1 MVENI
6 FETHRGGTVLF
17 LGKVTH
23 FTVEE
28 LQRFLQAQEMVYAD
42 SYAEQEI
49 ALLVLSSRMTPAE
62 EALSYRLYEAGVP
75 DVTLEQFEQTMSG
88 HIKPETLLMSLK
100 LSGDQERL
108 RRLLGNEAFSDTLY
122 LKLLQMYDWGTGGV
136 HENDANRDVTIS
148 FVKRFFRPEGFRD
161 PAMVYA
167 PTTVMIIAKDSDN
180 PAVLDT
186 ILTMPNHEIKVSRYE
201 QKKPK
206 NLREMVAFNPHI
218 SAKSLKKLLAYASA
232 DIDYFLASNAMVG
245 QEALER
251 IYARSNAQTRRMMTQ
266 HLALPDA
273 LFVRLLQDEDEETVQ
288 SLLVFQS
295 FDEKRLAAVWD
306 HPHRAYLGANR
317 QIGPYA
323 QRLMAHEDSILD
335 EALASNPSVTSAS
348 LEQLWE
354 RHGERIAVPLA
365 KNPHITPEMVQRLY
379 TLGERSVL
387 EALAANAATP
397 TAILDALCELE
408 ERTLNRFLASNP
420 SVGISWLRQF
430 QLDTSLLRILAE
442 NKTYGTEVL
451 RGLGI

>member
-6 FETHRGGTVLF
+6 FKAHRGGTVLF
-17 LGKVTH
+17 LGRVTH

-28 LQRFLQAQEMVYAD
+28 LQQFLLTQGMVYAD

-49 ALLVLSSRMTPAE
+49 ALLVLSSKMTPAE
-62 EALSYRLYEAGVP
+62 EALSYSLYETGVP
-75 DVTLEQFEQTMSG
+75 DVTLEKFEQTMSK

-108 RRLLGNEAFSDTLY
+108 QRLLGNEAFSDTLY
-122 LKLLQMYDWGTGGV
+122 LKLLQMYDWGVEGI

-148 FVKRFFRPEGFRD
+148 FVKRFFRPGGFMD

-167 PTTVMIIAKDSDN
+167 PTTVMIIAKDSDD
-180 PAVLDT
+180 PEVLDT
-186 ILTMPNHEIKVSRYE
+186 ILTMPNHEIKVSRHE

-218 SAKSLKKLLAYASA
+218 SAKSLKKLLGYASE
-232 DIDYFLASNAMVG
+232 DIDYFLASNGMAG
-245 QEALER
+245 QEVLER
-251 IYARSNAQTRRMMTQ
+251 IYARSNTHTRRMMTQ
-266 HLALPDA
+266 HPALPDT
-273 LFVRLLQDEDEETVQ
+273 LFTRLLQDEEETVQ
-288 SLLVFQS
+288 GLLVFQP
-295 FDEKRLAAVWD
+295 FDEKRMTEVWD
-306 HPHRAYLGANR
+306 HPQRAYLGGNR
-317 QIGPYA
+317 QMGAYV
-323 QRLMAHEDSILD
+323 QRLMAHEDSVLD
-335 EALASNPSVTSAS
+335 EALASNPSATSAS

-365 KNPHITPEMVQRLY
+365 QNPHITTKMAQRLY
-379 TLGERSVL
+379 ALGERPIL

-397 TAILDALCELE
+397 TAILDALCEWRDRE
-408 ERTLNRFLASNP
+408 LNRFLASNP
-420 SVGISWLRQF
+420 SVGISWLREF